1 MEFRGFLRD
10 LQDWDKAA
18 KSMTGKVDEDKADFS
33 KFLASDVKKIDE
45 KIVSSRENSERFG
58 YLRNSGAFDLS
69 SSFLNE
75 EKLPDATSEKE
86 LGNEY
91 FKQKKFI
98 KAIECYSRSIA
109 FSPTSVAF
117 ANRAMAYLKVK
128 KFVEAENDCT
138 DALSL
143 DDRYVKA
150 YSRRF
155 TARKELGKLEEAMED
170 ADFAVRLEPNNP
182 EIRKQFGEIKAMLE
196 RKLIQNVSAEKNS
209 SAASKESKVKGVYPV
224 TVKTQTAEASAAQ
237 IVDCEVNSS
246 NRMISLENI
255 DRSKSFINE
264 SKTDS
269 RSVDEQGE
277 SVASKLNATIAK
289 EPKGGIDKHEL
300 RTSMQDL
307 ASRAASRVMA
317 TAPKIISTP
326 TSAYQFEVLWRSL
339 SNASAKQAQLLK
351 TIPPSDLPKVFK
363 NALSAPLLIEIIKC
377 IATFFRDD
385 TVFAVSMMNNLT
397 FVPRFDMII
406 MCLSA
411 MDRAELLR
419 LWDEVFLYHQIQE
432 DLRMVLVRLRPKYCY
447 GEWESHIPSS

>member
-1 MEFRGFLRD
+1 
-10 LQDWDKAA
+10 
-18 KSMTGKVDEDKADFS
+18 MTGTVDEDKADFS
-33 KFLASDVKKIDE
+33 KFPASEVKKINE

-69 SSFLNE
+69 SSFLNK

-91 FKQKKFI
+91 FKQKKFHE
-98 KAIECYSRSIA
+98 AIECYSRSIA

-150 YSRRF
+150 YSRRL

-209 SAASKESKVKGVYPV
+209 SAASKVSKAKGVYPV
-224 TVKTQTAEASAAQ
+224 TGKTQNAEASVAQ
-237 IVDCEVNSS
+237 I
-246 NRMISLENI
+246 M
-255 DRSKSFINE
+255 
-264 SKTDS
+264 
-269 RSVDEQGE
+269 
-277 SVASKLNATIAK
+277 
-289 EPKGGIDKHEL
+289 EPNGGNDKHAL
-300 RTSMQDL
+300 RTSVQDL

-317 TAPKIISTP
+317 TAPKIIGTP

-351 TIPPSDLPKVFK
+351 TIPPSDLPKIFK

-385 TVFAVSMMNNLT
+385 TVFAVSMMDNLT
-397 FVPRFDMII
+397 YVPRFDMII

-419 LWDEVFLYHQIQE
+419 LWDEVFLCGQIQE

-447 GEWESHIPSS
+447 GEWESHILSS